1 MRQGPYQGRIFPAL
15 PLYQSSCLGNLYVM
29 EVVTAVQVKKIFK
42 WSALGLVAF
51 YLLSRPADAADTVRG
66 AMTGVVN
73 VADNMAQFFAR
84 VT

>member
-1 MRQGPYQGRIFPAL
+1 MG
-15 PLYQSSCLGNLYVM
+15 V
-29 EVVTAVQVKKIFK
+29 ETAVQVKKVLK
-42 WSALGLVAF
+42 WSAVGLVGF

-73 VADNMAQFFAR
+73 AADSVAQFFAR